1 MNMFK
6 GFLKEIH
13 WKKIAIVV
21 ILLIFIYFLYYFFM
35 LPTRSR
41 PIEGLENNG
50 DKSVELILFYVDWCP
65 HCKTAKPA
73 WDQVK
78 SEYNGTTKN
87 GYTIVFTD
95 INCTADD
102 NPESDR
108 MMNQYKIEGFPTIKM
123 LKDGQ
128 VIEFDAKPTQDS
140 LTKFLNTA
148 I

>member
-1 MNMFK
+1 MNLFK
-6 GFLKEIH
+6 GFPKDIH

-21 ILLIFIYFLYYFFM
+21 ILLIFTYFLYYLFM
-35 LPTRSR
+35 LSVKSR

-50 DKSVELILFYVDWCP
+50 DKSVELILFHVDWCP
-65 HCKTAKPA
+65 HCKTAKPV

-87 GYTIVFTD
+87 GYKIVFTD
-95 INCTADD
+95 INCTDETA
-102 NPESDR
+102 ETDR
-108 MMNQYKIEGFPTIKM
+108 MMNQYKIEGYPTIKM

-128 VIEFDAKPTQDS
+128 VIEFDAKPSQDS
-140 LTKFLNTA
+140 LIKFLNTA